1 LQNVTIV
8 VLFFTT
14 ALVLLGSLPFIDAR
28 HSDEGYSTGVTA
40 GTNQLF
46 YRDSTNMS
54 PQTATL
60 ELFVN
65 NQKVEIR
72 VVEADSDLDPNSID
86 SVIVTITQNG
96 LDQEVIAMETNIHTG
111 IFTEMLTLGVG
122 LFSATY
128 APEHQG
134 VGRLSAELRDVNA
147 GTLNIFDYSIDD
159 PDGFNTRHTEA
170 CPVDLVTHPVDIQAE
185 GDFVDGVGTINSA
198 VFDPDSEITVTL
210 SYANA
215 ILEKKEGGAYL
226 PSELELFWRPSIEG
240 AIGGFASFSD
250 SPNSDTIILNE
261 AEKTITGTLTNFV
274 FQGTLSGQYALGVQ
288 GANPCTGGG
297 GGNLVQPNELVIGIA
312 SIIGGAVGGELIPVD
327 NVSLVLAYS
336 LVNSWWMTPI
346 GIGIGVGI
354 YLVKRKL

>member
-28 HSDEGYSTGVTA
+28 HSDEGYSTGVTP

-65 NQKVEIR
+65 NQKVEIT

-86 SVIVTITQNG
+86 SVLVGITQNG
-96 LDQEVIAMETNIHTG
+96 LNQAVIAMETDIHTG

-128 APEHQG
+128 EPEHQG
-134 VGRLSAELRDVNA
+134 VGRFSAILRGINQPRTVA
-147 GTLNIFDYSIDD
+147 FSDYSIDD
-159 PDGFNTRHTEA
+159 PDGLGSRVSEA
-170 CPVDLVTHPVDIQAE
+170 CPWDLVTHPVQLQLSPGLTA
-185 GDFVDGVGTINSA
+185 N
-198 VFDPDSEITVTL
+198 EITVTI

-215 ILEKKEGGAYL
+215 VLGIHNVNDLKLLYRFSNPISGFRDLGAVHN
-226 PSELELFWRPSIEG
+226 P
-240 AIGGFASFSD
+240 AA
-250 SPNSDTIILNE
+250 
-261 AEKTITGTLTNFV
+261 KTYSVTTPPLKTFV
-274 FQGTLSGQYALGVQ
+274 FGQIIETVSGQYALGVKID
-288 GANPCTGGG
+288 NCIGGG
-297 GGNLVQPNELVIGIA
+297 GGGLVRPEMKINAIGQITVP
-312 SIIGGAVGGELIPVD
+312 VGGELIPVD
-327 NVSLVLAYS
+327 NVSLLLAYG
-336 LVNSWWMTPI
+336 LVNSWWIAPI
-346 GIGIGVGI
+346 GIGISVGI
-354 YLVKRKL
+354 YLVKRRF